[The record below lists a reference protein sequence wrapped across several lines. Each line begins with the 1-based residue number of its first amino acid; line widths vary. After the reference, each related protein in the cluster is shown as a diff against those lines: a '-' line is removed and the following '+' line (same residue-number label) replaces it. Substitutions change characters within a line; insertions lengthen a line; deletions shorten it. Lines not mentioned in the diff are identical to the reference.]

1 MYKLFRTLLLPVAA
15 LFAFTAATAQ
25 NVSWKS
31 SVEHLEGDVY
41 RIVLEAS
48 IPAPYHMYD
57 MGPYEGGPNA
67 TAIVFTPGD
76 GVTLE
81 GGVEQLST
89 PERHYDKTFEMEIGT
104 FAGKARF
111 AQQVK
116 LAAAKATVK
125 AAIEWM
131 ICDEV
136 SCMPPDDT
144 ELTVELTARPGSAA
158 ANSTA
163 AVSPNNDSSAKDTP
177 AEAAADTASGTAETT
192 AAEIV
197 PAPQDA
203 TGGGTLWALIIEA
216 ILWGFAALLTPCVF
230 PMVPMTVS
238 LFMKGQNSPSLYR

>member
-177 AEAAADTASGTAETT
+177 ARKRPRIRPPARPRQLPRRSSRRSRTPQEAVRFG
-192 AAEIV
+192 
-197 PAPQDA
+197 
-203 TGGGTLWALIIEA
+203 
-216 ILWGFAALLTPCVF
+216 
-230 PMVPMTVS
+230 
-238 LFMKGQNSPSLYR
+238 R

>member
-104 FAGKARF
+104 FARSSRPMAAFSRSFLETTPSTSSSLPTKSVPMSS
-111 AQQVK
+111 VK
-116 LAAAKATVK
+116 
-125 AAIEWM
+125 
-131 ICDEV
+131 
-136 SCMPPDDT
+136 
-144 ELTVELTARPGSAA
+144 R
-158 ANSTA
+158 STA
-163 AVSPNNDSSAKDTP
+163 AS
-177 AEAAADTASGTAETT
+177 
-192 AAEIV
+192 
-197 PAPQDA
+197 
-203 TGGGTLWALIIEA
+203 
-216 ILWGFAALLTPCVF
+216 
-230 PMVPMTVS
+230 
-238 LFMKGQNSPSLYR
+238 

>member
-67 TAIVFTPGD
+67 YGHRLYAGD

-144 ELTVELTARPGSAA
+144 ELTVELTARPGHGLQLTVLQPSPRITTPPPKTPRRKPPRIRPPARPRQLPRR
-158 ANSTA
+158 SSRRSRTPQE
-163 AVSPNNDSSAKDTP
+163 AVRF
-177 AEAAADTASGTAETT
+177 G
-192 AAEIV
+192 
-197 PAPQDA
+197 
-203 TGGGTLWALIIEA
+203 
-216 ILWGFAALLTPCVF
+216 
-230 PMVPMTVS
+230 
-238 LFMKGQNSPSLYR
+238 R

>member
-89 PERHYDKTFEMEIGT
+89 PERHYDKTFEM
-104 FAGKARF
+104 AH
-111 AQQVK
+111 
-116 LAAAKATVK
+116 
-125 AAIEWM
+125 W
-131 ICDEV
+131 
-136 SCMPPDDT
+136 
-144 ELTVELTARPGSAA
+144 
-158 ANSTA
+158 
-163 AVSPNNDSSAKDTP
+163 
-177 AEAAADTASGTAETT
+177 
-192 AAEIV
+192 
-197 PAPQDA
+197 
-203 TGGGTLWALIIEA
+203 
-216 ILWGFAALLTPCVF
+216 
-230 PMVPMTVS
+230 
-238 LFMKGQNSPSLYR
+238 

>member
-116 LAAAKATVK
+116 LAAAKASVK

-144 ELTVELTARPGSAA
+144 ELTVELTARPGSAS
-158 ANSTA
+158 ANSTE
-163 AVSPNNDSSAKDTP
+163 AVTPNKNVSAGDTPAKDTP
-177 AEAAADTASGTAETT
+177 ADTASGTAPTA

-197 PAPQDA
+197 PAQKDA
-203 TGGGTLWALIIEA
+203 AGGG
-216 ILWGFAALLTPCVF
+216 
-230 PMVPMTVS
+230 
-238 LFMKGQNSPSLYR
+238 R

>member
-131 ICDEV
+131 ICDDT

-144 ELTVELTARPGSAA
+144 ELTVELTRTSRLGS
-158 ANSTA
+158 S
-163 AVSPNNDSSAKDTP
+163 
-177 AEAAADTASGTAETT
+177 
-192 AAEIV
+192 
-197 PAPQDA
+197 
-203 TGGGTLWALIIEA
+203 
-216 ILWGFAALLTPCVF
+216 
-230 PMVPMTVS
+230 
-238 LFMKGQNSPSLYR
+238 

>member
-15 LFAFTAATAQ
+15 LFALTAATAQ

-116 LAAAKATVK
+116 LAAAKASVK

-144 ELTVELTARPGSAA
+144 ELTVELTARPGSAS
-158 ANSTA
+158 ANSTE
-163 AVSPNNDSSAKDTP
+163 AVTPNKTFLPETLPP
-177 AEAAADTASGTAETT
+177 ALRRIPLPALPRTCRGDRPRAEERRRRRH
-192 AAEIV
+192 AVE
-197 PAPQDA
+197 
-203 TGGGTLWALIIEA
+203 
-216 ILWGFAALLTPCVF
+216 
-230 PMVPMTVS
+230 
-238 LFMKGQNSPSLYR
+238 R